1 MFFSI
6 QSARGNASMYQSLIN
21 MSRNDYVSFQKSYEK
36 AKNTLKPLPYIEA
49 EALTLFS
56 SFVSR
61 QASDFSKITNY
72 PAYITQMVAD
82 MDRAYARNKAEHRF
96 ALNFIG
102 LLLNNAILDKTYI
115 DKAENI
121 LRELIAVAPDR
132 RVYTATVLSAK
143 QIRAFLEQGK
153 K

>member
-1 MFFSI
+1 
-6 QSARGNASMYQSLIN
+6 
-21 MSRNDYVSFQKSYEK
+21 
-36 AKNTLKPLPYIEA
+36 
-49 EALTLFS
+49 
-56 SFVSR
+56 
-61 QASDFSKITNY
+61 
-72 PAYITQMVAD
+72 
-82 MDRAYARNKAEHRF
+82 MDRAYARSKAEHRF
-96 ALNFIG
+96 ALSFIG